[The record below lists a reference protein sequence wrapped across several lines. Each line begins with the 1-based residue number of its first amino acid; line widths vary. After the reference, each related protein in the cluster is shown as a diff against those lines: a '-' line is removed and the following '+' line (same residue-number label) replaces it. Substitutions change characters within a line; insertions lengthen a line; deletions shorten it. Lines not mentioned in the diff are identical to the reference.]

1 MKRKILSLMVT
12 VFCIGTTALFAANK
26 TEKFNVKGNCGSCEN
41 RIETAAKSVKG
52 VSSAKWNQETKVLE
66 VTFDDAVTDL
76 KKVEMAVAK
85 SGHDTPLFKASDD
98 TYKSLPGCCKYDRG
112 SSKTEK

>member
-1 MKRKILSLMVT
+1 MKRRFLSLMIAL
-12 VFCIGTTALFAANK
+12 FCIGTTALFAANK
-26 TEKFNVKGNCGSCEN
+26 TEKINVKGNCGSCEK

-76 KKVEMAVAK
+76 KKVEMAIAK
-85 SGHDTPLFKASDD
+85 SGHDTPLFKASDN
-98 TYKSLPGCCKYDRG
+98 TYNNLPGCCKYDRTE
-112 SSKTEK
+112 SKK